1 MKILIA
7 TKNRAKIK
15 KYSTILDELEIE
27 WITIN
32 DLEKDINV
40 EENGNT
46 PNENAIIKA
55 KAYYEAFKM
64 PVLADDSGLILDKLP
79 QEKQPGVF
87 VRRHNGRELSDEEI
101 ITLYSNEIER
111 GGGETTGGFLIAITI
126 IKENGEIYSNEIMH
140 KRLFVSKPC
149 KERTPGYPMNSLIY
163 DENTGRYLAQYYE
176 GKEMYKGNSFEK
188 DLEFVKSVLGGK
200 NEE

>member
-111 GGGETTGGFLIAITI
+111 VGGETTGAFLIAITI

>member
-111 GGGETTGGFLIAITI
+111 VGGETTGGFLIAITI

>member
-1 MKILIA
+1 
-7 TKNRAKIK
+7 
-15 KYSTILDELEIE
+15 
-27 WITIN
+27 
-32 DLEKDINV
+32 
-40 EENGNT
+40 
-46 PNENAIIKA
+46 
-55 KAYYEAFKM
+55 
-64 PVLADDSGLILDKLP
+64 
-79 QEKQPGVF
+79 
-87 VRRHNGRELSDEEI
+87 
-101 ITLYSNEIER
+101 
-111 GGGETTGGFLIAITI
+111 
-126 IKENGEIYSNEIMH
+126 MH

>member
-79 QEKQPGVF
+79 QEKQPGVY
-87 VRRHNGRELSDEEI
+87 VRRHNGKELSDEEI
-101 ITLYSNEIER
+101 IALYSDEIEKV
-111 GGGETTGGFLIAITI
+111 GGETTGGFLIAITI
-126 IKENGEIYSNEIMH
+126 IKEDGKIYSNEIMH

>member
-15 KYSTILDELEIE
+15 KYSTILEELEIE

-55 KAYYEAFKM
+55 KVYYEAFKI

-79 QEKQPGVF
+79 QEKQPGVY
-87 VRRHNGRELSDEEI
+87 VRRHNGKELSDEEI
-101 ITLYSNEIER
+101 IALYSDEIEKV
-111 GGGETTGGFLIAITI
+111 GGETTGGFLIAITI
-126 IKENGEIYSNEIMH
+126 IKEDGKIYSNEIMH

-163 DENTGRYLAQYYE
+163 DKNTGKYLAQYYE

>member
-46 PNENAIIKA
+46 PNENAVIKA

-101 ITLYSNEIER
+101 ITLYSNEIE
-111 GGGETTGGFLIAITI
+111 TIKKIT
-126 IKENGEIYSNEIMH
+126 KHLG
-140 KRLFVSKPC
+140 
-149 KERTPGYPMNSLIY
+149 
-163 DENTGRYLAQYYE
+163 
-176 GKEMYKGNSFEK
+176 
-188 DLEFVKSVLGGK
+188 KSVSLTDSITSITLYSKSGLTIPTK
-200 NEE
+200 